1 MVNSEW
7 LLQIINDI
15 LDISKIESGKM
26 ELEKIPFD
34 LHELFS
40 ACRTIITPKAD
51 EKGVDMRFYAEPSIG
66 KKMLGDPVR
75 LRQVLL
81 NMLSNSVK
89 FTNTGGVIKLSAT
102 ISEKSAN
109 GITVLFKVTDSGIG
123 MTPEQIAKIAQPFVQ
138 AEAGTTRKYGGTGLG
153 LAISKNLVKLMGG
166 NLNIESTL
174 GIGSKFSFEITFDTK
189 DILAGIYDEETII
202 SDIIEKPD
210 LDGEVLVC
218 EDNNMNQQMICSHL
232 ERVGLRPTIVENGLA
247 GLEMVLRR
255 LNKDEKPFDLI
266 FMDIFMPV
274 MDGIEAATKIS
285 QLGTGTPIVALTAN
299 VMASDKELYLKSGM
313 NDCVGKPFVS
323 QELWRCLLK
332 YLKPVELKSEIVD
345 EDKLA
350 DEKLLTMMK
359 INFVTDH
366 QSTYKK
372 ITSAIAEGDIKLAHR
387 IAHSLKGNA
396 GMLGK
401 AALQKASADVENL
414 LKDERNLVT
423 PKAMSTLETE
433 LRAVLDE
440 LALSLNAVF
449 SGKPAQPVAAPS
461 LDQEKKRDLLAAL
474 RPLLESGNP
483 GCLKH
488 INSLRSISG
497 TDKLIQQME
506 NLDFEQATETL
517 AELEV
522 E

>member
-1 MVNSEW
+1 
-7 LLQIINDI
+7 
-15 LDISKIESGKM
+15 M

-51 EKGVDMRFYAEPSIG
+51 EKGVDMQFYAEPSIG

-89 FTNTGGVIKLSAT
+89 FTNTGGAIKLTAT
-102 ISEKSAN
+102 ISGKTAN

-123 MTPEQIAKIAQPFVQ
+123 MTPEQIAKIAEPFVQ

-166 NLNIESTL
+166 DLNIESTL
-174 GIGSKFSFEITFDTK
+174 GIGSRFSFMITFDTK
-189 DILAGIYDEETII
+189 DIMAGIFDEETII
-202 SDIIEKPD
+202 SNVIEKPEF
-210 LDGEVLVC
+210 DGDVLIC
-218 EDNNMNQQMICSHL
+218 EDNHMNQQMICSHL
-232 ERVGLRPTIVENGLA
+232 ERIGLRPTIVENGLA

-274 MDGIEAATKIS
+274 MDGIEAASKIS
-285 QLGTGTPIVALTAN
+285 KLGTGTPIVALTAN
-299 VMASDKELYLKSGM
+299 VMASDKEMYLNSGM

-332 YLKPVELKSEIVD
+332 YLKPVEVKPEVEDSER
-345 EDKLA
+345 LA
-350 DEKLLTMMK
+350 DEKLLTTLR

-372 ITSAIAEGDIKLAHR
+372 ITSALAEGDIKLAHR
-387 IAHSLKGNA
+387 LVHSLKTNA
-396 GMLGK
+396 AMLGK

-414 LKDERNLVT
+414 LKDGKNLAT
-423 PKAMSTLETE
+423 PKAMSSMETE
-433 LRAVLDE
+433 LRSVLND
-440 LALSLNAVF
+440 LGQAINAVF
-449 SGKPAQPVAAPS
+449 SGKPAQVEASAPS
-461 LDQEKKRDLLAAL
+461 LDHGEPDDLFIELM
-474 RPLLESGNP
+474 PLLESGNP
-483 GCLKH
+483 DSLKH
-488 INSLRSISG
+488 IDALRGISG
-497 TDKLIQQME
+497 TEKLIQQME
-506 NLDFEQATETL
+506 DLDFEQAAETL
-517 AELEV
+517 AELEEHRPV
-522 E
+522 EQGAER